1 MGRSAA
7 ASKRQDQRNDF
18 IGRVAA
24 DLGLP
29 PEVSTVDRMMLAQ
42 AADLLLWN
50 PLDMDAAIRRADA
63 VRRRSRTSSTVAAGN
78 GRAATMTR
86 QTRRKLAGGDPGM
99 GRLPDSDAHVVAAGD
114 SP

>member
-7 ASKRQDQRNDF
+7 ASERQDQRNDF

-50 PLDMDAAIRRADA
+50 PLD
-63 VRRRSRTSSTVAAGN
+63 
-78 GRAATMTR
+78 
-86 QTRRKLAGGDPGM
+86 DPGM